1 MNIYRITV
9 KQLGESGKFPWVISL
24 GPLSDI
30 SYTDRLP
37 LPLAE
42 SEKKF
47 LQVKSDMKSGLY
59 IESGSVWSDILGYGG
74 MVPECFYSERIVKTL
89 EEEKIPLFN
98 VIHAPVAQI
107 ENRGKKLREIPAPN
121 YYLIEAHPGILRD
134 WEEMGYVLN
143 PDGTPNRNFPPNPR
157 RPECYKASSWRNIDI
172 FCPDAPL
179 CSTAIYCTERIV
191 DLAIKH
197 QWTNI
202 AFEPVRVV

>member
-1 MNIYRITV
+1 MNIYKITTE
-9 KQLGESGKFPWVISL
+9 QQFDSGKYPWCETF
-24 GPLSDI
+24 GPLEDH
-30 SYTDRLP
+30 SYMDRLP
-37 LPLAE
+37 PILSE

-47 LQVKSDMKSGLY
+47 LNARRGLKSGLY
-59 IESGSVWSDILGYGG
+59 LDCGHLWSDVIRYSG

-179 CSTAIYCTERIV
+179 CSTAIYCTDRIV